1 MTATHALFCNLVRCV
16 LAAAL
21 AALLGL
27 GAPAHAESHTLAQ
40 VRSNGALRCGIGENL
55 PGFAEKDAAG
65 RYRGFSA
72 DFCRAVAAAVLG
84 DPDKVTFFPVAAPR
98 RFPLLLSGRID
109 LLAHTATWTITR
121 EAGIGVRFP
130 GIYFYDGQGFLVPR
144 AAAAE
149 RLADL
154 GGATICVE
162 NGTTHVPNLEETFR
176 ARGLAYT
183 PLVVDTLPAT
193 AAAFFAGKCQ
203 AYTSDR
209 STLSAVRS
217 RAPGGADQ
225 YRMLPDI
232 ISKEPLCPAVRRG
245 DEDWESIVRW
255 TLNALIAAEE
265 NGLTRAN
272 IRSTLENSSSP
283 AAQRLAR
290 EGRIASRSLGLA
302 PDWYIRAVEAGGN
315 YGEIYERNVG
325 AGSPLK
331 IERGL
336 NRLWKDGGL
345 MYSPP
350 FR

>member
-1 MTATHALFCNLVRCV
+1 M
-16 LAAAL
+16 LAAAC
-21 AALLGL
+21 AGLLSL
-27 GAPAHAESHTLAQ
+27 SAPAQAVSDTAER
-40 VRSNGALRCGIGENL
+40 VRSNGALRCGIPENL

-84 DPDKVTFFPVAAPR
+84 DPDKVTYSPVSSTR

-130 GIYFYDGQGFLVPR
+130 GIYFYDGQGFMVPR
-144 AAAAE
+144 ASGAGRVE
-149 RLADL
+149 DL
-154 GGATICVE
+154 KGATICVE
-162 NGTTHVPNLEETFR
+162 KGTTHVTNLEDDFR
-176 ARGLAYT
+176 KRGLAYT
-183 PLVVDTLPAT
+183 PLLVETLPAT
-193 AAAFFAGKCQ
+193 AAAFFEGRCQ

-217 RAPGGADQ
+217 RAPGGAERYQ
-225 YRMLPDI
+225 VLPEI
-232 ISKEPLCPAVRRG
+232 ISKEPLAPAVRRG
-245 DEDWESIVRW
+245 DEEWDSIVRW
-255 TLNALIAAEE
+255 VLNALIAAEE
-265 NGLTRAN
+265 SGLTQAN
-272 IRSTLENSSSP
+272 VRRTLEVSSDP
-283 AAQRLAR
+283 AARR
-290 EGRIASRSLGLA
+290 FVEEGRMVARSLGLP
-302 PDWYIRAVEAGGN
+302 PDWYLRAVEAGGN
-315 YGEIYERNVG
+315 YGEIYERNLG